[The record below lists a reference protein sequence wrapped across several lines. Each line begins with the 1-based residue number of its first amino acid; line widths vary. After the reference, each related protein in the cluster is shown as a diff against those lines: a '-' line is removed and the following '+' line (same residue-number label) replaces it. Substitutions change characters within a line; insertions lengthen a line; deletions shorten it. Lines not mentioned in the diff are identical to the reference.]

1 MTEKMEENTKDTTT
15 TCNSCGA
22 TIYQNELCD
31 CKKTEE
37 YNSQIK
43 FQDDTTSLQ
52 GTQQQTGS
60 DPI

>member
-1 MTEKMEENTKDTTT
+1 MEEETEDTTIK
-15 TCNSCGA
+15 CNSCEA
-22 TIYQNELCD
+22 IIYQKELCD

-60 DPI
+60 DPV